1 MRAAYPSSPQTC
13 DSFCVCVV
21 LPTKLAT
28 PAFNKNLNIQCET
41 PEYLL
46 HLIYCGWP
54 APHSLRRAP
63 HLLLF
68 HSINVFTFLWYLR
81 ASNSVPSSTNYETF
95 TYFAIK
101 CQNKEEIHTHKV
113 RWNFVFCLPIYYST
127 ETMRAIRQWMWRFVN
142 SRKNTIAMVHLLC
155 INHSPVCLSEWCV
168 FSIDPYS
175 CEYFESNQKVHWKGV
190 PAERNRFTSPLS
202 LGISSFFFLLL
213 IVAGFLSFLA
223 IHTRISLVINI
234 HTQHMQKNTLRW
246 RVSHKI
252 GVARQPRWRTTTHKV
267 PE

>member
-142 SRKNTIAMVHLLC
+142 SRKNTMAMVHLLC
-155 INHSPVCLSEWCV
+155 INQHRSIFLRILRIQPKSALERRAGWTKSFYIPSEPGN
-168 FSIDPYS
+168 F
-175 CEYFESNQKVHWKGV
+175 F
-190 PAERNRFTSPLS
+190 
-202 LGISSFFFLLL
+202 FFFLLL

-234 HTQHMQKNTLRW
+234 HTQHMQKKHITVTG
-246 RVSHKI
+246 VS
-252 GVARQPRWRTTTHKV
+252 
-267 PE
+267 